1 MQTNLYTMRVLIVNT
16 SEKTGG
22 AAIAANRLMEALKN
36 NGIKAKMLVRD
47 KETGQITVA
56 TIPHSPFLKAKFIWE
71 RFVIWRANHFKKHNL
86 FQVDLGNTGTDITSL
101 PEFKEADIIHLH
113 WINQGFLSLK
123 NIRRIIESGKPVVWT
138 MHDMW
143 PFTGICHY
151 SGECINYQTT
161 CHNCPMLINGGS
173 QHDLSTKIFRQK
185 QHMLRGAHIT
195 FVACSRWLESMA
207 QKSAL
212 LVGQQVTSIPN
223 TINAN
228 VFHPADR
235 RQARLQYNLP
245 LEKKL
250 LLFGSLKA
258 TDERKGLAYLAE
270 ACRLINEQSPE
281 LAEQLGIIIVG
292 KQSEDVRDRFPFPVY
307 AIDYVEHE
315 RRMAQIYNAA
325 DAYVTPSLEDN
336 LPNTIVESLS
346 CGIPC
351 VGFRIGGIPEM
362 IDHLQNG
369 YLAEPRNAADLAD
382 GIRYVLRPELSEHFS
397 TMAVK
402 KALSAYGETNV
413 ANKYIAIYQ
422 QALRQK

>member
-1 MQTNLYTMRVLIVNT
+1 MRVLIVNT
-16 SEKTGG
+16 SERTGG

-47 KETGQITVA
+47 KASDQITVA
-56 TIPHSPFLKAKFIWE
+56 AIPQTVSLKINFIME
-71 RFVIWRANHFKKHNL
+71 RLAIWQANHFKKHNL
-86 FQVDLGNTGTDITSL
+86 FQLDIANTGTDITAL

-113 WINQGFLSLK
+113 WINQGYLSLK
-123 NIRRIIESGKPVVWT
+123 NIRRIIDSGKPVVWT

-151 SGECINYQTT
+151 SGTCENYRSF

-173 QHDLSTKIFRQK
+173 KNDLSTKIFRQK
-185 QHMLRGAHIT
+185 QNMLKGAHIT
-195 FVACSRWLESMA
+195 FVACSQWLEEKAKRS
-207 QKSAL
+207 SL
-212 LVGQQVTSIPN
+212 LTGQNILSIPN
-223 TINAN
+223 TVNAN
-228 VFHPADR
+228 IFKPTDR

-250 LLFGSLKA
+250 LLFGSLKT
-258 TDERKGLAYLAE
+258 TDKRKGLRYLIE
-270 ACRLINEQSPE
+270 ACHLLNKQQPE
-281 LAEQLGIIIVG
+281 LAEQTGIIIVG
-292 KQSEDVRDRFPFPVY
+292 KQAEEAREEFPFPVY

-336 LPNTIVESLS
+336 LPNTIVEALS

-362 IDHLQNG
+362 IDHKENG
-369 YLAEPRNAADLAD
+369 YIAEPANAADLAE
-382 GIRYVLRPELSEHFS
+382 GIQYVLNEEQSKRLSE
-397 TMAVK
+397 AAIK
-402 KALSAYGETNV
+402 KALAAYGETHV
-413 ANKYIAIYQ
+413 ANKYIAVYQ
-422 QALRQK
+422 QAINYKQSKTHS